1 MCAGHLALR
10 LLGVTGIFGVHSF
23 CLRLIDRIV
32 PLVIDIIGGV
42 GTRLGFD
49 YTIRQRRSLDGQRL
63 RLNFL
68 AVLVGLTL
76 DGRTACHTVVQHMTD
91 VALVAIE
98 LKQECEML
106 QFHVGVLSKHAVAI
120 QLLVHDVREEALR
133 NQRDLQI
140 ALIAGVVIHDIV
152 GDIVRIERLDLAV
165 GIHRQAD
172 CTGDADI
179 GLPEIVKRNYG
190 GKGMMVTDYTMSEI
204 VASVYDCMENTGRKE
219 GILFIDEINCV
230 SETLAPMMLQ
240 FLQGK
245 TFGNQKVP
253 EGWVIVT
260 AGNPPEYNKSV
271 REFDVVTLDRI
282 KKIDVEADFD
292 VWKEYAYQQGIHPAV
307 ISYLE
312 LRRKNFYRV
321 ENTVDGKIFATAR
334 GWEDLSR
341 LIQVYEILGK
351 TVDREVVSQY
361 IQHRMIAKDFA
372 SYLAL
377 YYKYRTDYKVE
388 DILKG
393 KWDSITLGKIR
404 TASLDEHLSIVSLLN
419 GKLSELFTEC
429 YLTDAYLTKL
439 YDYMVYFREAQDS
452 LTAKNLMEKAEA
464 DLEKDKKSELL
475 TKQQERI
482 QKRVVSFF
490 ENASGL
496 ESASESTGSDKTGSG
511 SEPAGGRSAAAESE
525 VLSSNRNY
533 EFVKALFESETE
545 AYENRTDEISFTLQ
559 NVFDF
564 MEAAFGD
571 SQEMVA
577 FITELNANYYSLWF
591 IRENG
596 SDQYY
601 RHNKGLLFD
610 DRQKMLLGQ
619 MEEVENIL
627 NNGIK

>member
-1 MCAGHLALR
+1 MNIKRAKQEIKDSIEAYLAKDE
-10 LLGVTGIFGVHSF
+10 FGEY
-23 CLRLIDRIV
+23 RI
-32 PLVIDIIGGV
+32 PA
-42 GTRLGFD
+42 
-49 YTIRQRRSLDGQRL
+49 IRQRPILLMGPPGIGKTQIMEQIARECGIALVSYTITHHTRQS
-63 RLNFL
+63 
-68 AVLVGLTL
+68 AVGLP
-76 DGRTACHTVVQHMTD
+76 
-91 VALVAIE
+91 
-98 LKQECEML
+98 
-106 QFHVGVLSKHAVAI
+106 F
-120 QLLVHDVREEALR
+120 
-133 NQRDLQI
+133 
-140 ALIAGVVIHDIV
+140 
-152 GDIVRIERLDLAV
+152 
-165 GIHRQAD
+165 
-172 CTGDADI
+172 
-179 GLPEIVKRNYG
+179 IVKKSYG
-190 GKGMMVTDYTMSEI
+190 EEEFSVTEYTMSEI
-204 VASVYDCMENTGRKE
+204 ISSVYDKMEKTGLKE

-253 EGWVIVT
+253 EGWIIVT

-361 IQHRMIAKDFA
+361 IQHKMIAKDFA

-404 TASLDEHLSIVSLLN
+404 GASLDEHLSIVSLLN

-439 YDYMVYFREAQDS
+439 YDYMVYFREHEDS
-452 LTAKNLMEKAEA
+452 LTAKNLLEKAAA

-482 QKRVVSFF
+482 QKKVVAFF
-490 ENASGL
+490 EKACGL
-496 ESASESTGSDKTGSG
+496 NSTGAEREDHCESTVENPSTND
-511 SEPAGGRSAAAESE
+511 
-525 VLSSNRNY
+525 NY
-533 EFVKALFESETE
+533 ESVKSLFESETE
-545 AYENRTDEISFTLQ
+545 AYENRTDETSLTLQ

>member
-1 MCAGHLALR
+1 MNIKQAKQEIINTVQAYLTKDETGEYAIPVER
-10 LLGVTGIFGVHSF
+10 QRPVLLIGPPGIGKTAIMEQVAQE
-23 CLRLIDRIV
+23 CGIN
-32 PLVIDIIGGV
+32 LVS
-42 GTRLGFD
+42 
-49 YTIRQRRSLDGQRL
+49 YTITHHTRQS
-63 RLNFL
+63 
-68 AVLVGLTL
+68 A
-76 DGRTACHTVVQHMTD
+76 
-91 VALVAIE
+91 
-98 LKQECEML
+98 
-106 QFHVGVLSKHAVAI
+106 
-120 QLLVHDVREEALR
+120 
-133 NQRDLQI
+133 
-140 ALIAGVVIHDIV
+140 
-152 GDIVRIERLDLAV
+152 
-165 GIHRQAD
+165 
-172 CTGDADI
+172 I
-179 GLPEIVKRNYG
+179 GLPFISKKTYDGEDVS
-190 GKGMMVTDYTMSEI
+190 VTEYTMSEI
-204 VASVYDCMENTGRKE
+204 IASIYDQIEQSGIHE
-219 GILFIDEINCV
+219 GILFLDEINCV

-372 SYLAL
+372 GYLAL

-393 KWDSITLGKIR
+393 KWDPITLGKIR

-439 YDYMVYFREAQDS
+439 YDYMVYFREDQDS

-496 ESASESTGSDKTGSG
+496 KITGSESTGSDKTGSG

>member
-1 MCAGHLALR
+1 MNIKRAKQEIRDSIEAYLSKDE
-10 LLGVTGIFGVHSF
+10 FGEY
-23 CLRLIDRIV
+23 RI
-32 PLVIDIIGGV
+32 PA
-42 GTRLGFD
+42 
-49 YTIRQRRSLDGQRL
+49 IRQRPILLMGPPGIGKTQIMEQIARECGIALVSYTITHHTRQS
-63 RLNFL
+63 
-68 AVLVGLTL
+68 AVGLP
-76 DGRTACHTVVQHMTD
+76 
-91 VALVAIE
+91 
-98 LKQECEML
+98 
-106 QFHVGVLSKHAVAI
+106 F
-120 QLLVHDVREEALR
+120 
-133 NQRDLQI
+133 
-140 ALIAGVVIHDIV
+140 
-152 GDIVRIERLDLAV
+152 
-165 GIHRQAD
+165 
-172 CTGDADI
+172 
-179 GLPEIVKRNYG
+179 IVKKNYG
-190 GKGMMVTDYTMSEI
+190 EEEFSVTEYTMSEI
-204 VASVYDCMENTGRKE
+204 ISSVYDKMEKTGLKE

-577 FITELNANYYSLWF
+577 FITELNPTMDEL
-591 IRENG
+591 
-596 SDQYY
+596 SDVKTAVSEAVTNAIIHGYDNPEEKVHMTC
-601 RHNKGLLFD
+601 RIMG
-610 DRQKMLLGQ
+610 R
-619 MEEVENIL
+619 EVEITVCDTGR
-627 NNGIK
+627 GIEDVAQAMEPFYTTKPELERSGMGFAFMEAFMDEVHVQSAPGKGTSVRMKKYIGVQEG

>member
-1 MCAGHLALR
+1 MNIKRAKQEIRDSIEAYLAKDE
-10 LLGVTGIFGVHSF
+10 FGEY
-23 CLRLIDRIV
+23 RI
-32 PLVIDIIGGV
+32 PA
-42 GTRLGFD
+42 
-49 YTIRQRRSLDGQRL
+49 IRQRPILLMGPPGIGKTQVMEQIARECGIALVSYTITHHTRQS
-63 RLNFL
+63 
-68 AVLVGLTL
+68 AVGLP
-76 DGRTACHTVVQHMTD
+76 
-91 VALVAIE
+91 
-98 LKQECEML
+98 
-106 QFHVGVLSKHAVAI
+106 F
-120 QLLVHDVREEALR
+120 
-133 NQRDLQI
+133 
-140 ALIAGVVIHDIV
+140 
-152 GDIVRIERLDLAV
+152 
-165 GIHRQAD
+165 
-172 CTGDADI
+172 
-179 GLPEIVKRNYG
+179 IVKKNYG
-190 GKGMMVTDYTMSEI
+190 EEEFSVTEYTMSEI
-204 VASVYDCMENTGRKE
+204 ISSVYDKMEKTGLKE

-429 YLTDAYLTKL
+429 YITDAYLTKL
-439 YDYMVYFREAQDS
+439 YDYMVYFREDHDS
-452 LTAKNLMEKAEA
+452 LTAKNLLEKAEA

-490 ENASGL
+490 ENASGSKSTSGSIGS
-496 ESASESTGSDKTGSG
+496 ESIGSESTGSDKTGSG
-511 SEPAGGRSAAAESE
+511 SDPAGSRSAAAESKE
-525 VLSSNRNY
+525 PLSNRNY
-533 EFVKALFESETE
+533 EFVKGLFESETE
-545 AYENRTDEISFTLQ
+545 AYENRTDEISLTLQ